1 MRKRELPDLSDPAI
15 MRLILQ
21 LALPSVAG
29 LSINAIN
36 QVVDAFFVSH
46 YALSAMAGV
55 TLSIPCFM
63 LVGAI
68 GHGLGLTA
76 STEIGRALGRG
87 NSYDAP
93 RAASLALGLAVIFGI
108 VVAILITLFHRPI
121 LYALGA
127 SGNVFDEAAIYM
139 CILGA
144 CSVLVLL
151 QIVCD
156 FIAIGEGNSRF
167 SMYTLIGSFGL
178 NMTLDPIL
186 IFGFDMGIAGAAWA
200 TVISQVAAL
209 CAYIY
214 YFHKRLGRVHPS
226 LSALRQLNWSKA
238 FYPFAKLGIPAST
251 TTILASVCF
260 AILMQAAT
268 MYGTEDELAG
278 LAISLRIVLLAILP
292 IIGFCLGAQPILSYA
307 AGAGNQRRFDEVFKG
322 IILYCAGFSLSCAL
336 ISFLFGDVLI
346 SAFVD
351 DADLVKF
358 GSHLLDILAIQ
369 IAFVGI
375 YQPIIS
381 RFQAANNARCA
392 AMISMAPQGYIQIP
406 LALLLPMTM
415 GFSGIVAAPA
425 LAAGLT
431 TLLAIF
437 LTFSGTRSLPIKE
450 LSS

>member
-1 MRKRELPDLSDPAI
+1 MRKRELPDLNDPAI
-15 MRLILQ
+15 MRLILR

-68 GHGLGLTA
+68 GHGLGITA

-87 NSYDAP
+87 NANNAT
-93 RAASLALGLAVIFGI
+93 RAASLALALAIIFGI
-108 VVAILITLFHRPI
+108 IVATLIFLFHVPI
-121 LYALGA
+121 LHILGA
-127 SGNVFDEAAIYM
+127 SGDAFSDAAIYM
-139 CILGA
+139 RILGA
-144 CSVLVLL
+144 CAILVLL

-186 IFGFDMGIAGAAWA
+186 IFGFDMGVAGAAWA

-214 YFHKRLGRVHPS
+214 YFRKRLGRVHPAV
-226 LSALRQLNWSKA
+226 SALRQLKWRPA
-238 FYPFAKLGIPAST
+238 LYPFAKLGIPASS

-260 AILMQAAT
+260 AILMQAANVH
-268 MYGTEDELAG
+268 GTEDELAG

-307 AGAGNQRRFDEVFKG
+307 AGAHNQNRFDAVFKG
-322 IILYCAGFSLSCAL
+322 IVLYCTSFSFSCAV
-336 ISFLFGDVLI
+336 IAFLFGDLLI
-346 SAFVD
+346 TAFVD
-351 DADLVKF
+351 RTDLVEF
-358 GSHLLDILAIQ
+358 GGHLLDVLAIQ
-369 IAFVGI
+369 IACIGI
-375 YQPIIS
+375 YQPMVS
-381 RFQAANNARCA
+381 RFQAANNARHA
-392 AMISMAPQGYIQIP
+392 AMVSMAPQGYIQIP
-406 LALLLPMTM
+406 LAILLPTAI
-415 GFSGIVAAPA
+415 GFDGIVIAPA
-425 LAAGLT
+425 LAAVLT
-431 TLLAIF
+431 TLLAVF
-437 LTFSGTRSLPIKE
+437 LTFSGIRSLPIKE